1 MSAHVLTAV
10 SDDTAVITLDRP
22 RALNSLSLDMVRA
35 LTSTLLAWRADDT
48 VQAVLIRGSSD
59 KAFCAGGDI
68 RFFHDL
74 GQSTPQHGSA
84 LVEDFFTEEYAL
96 NHLVHHYPKPYI
108 ALMDGVVM
116 GGGMGVA
123 QAGPQS
129 RVRIV
134 TGRTRMAMPETNIG
148 LFPDIGAS
156 YFLPRLPGRLGL
168 YLGITGATIGAA
180 DALYA
185 GLADHYVPADQ
196 LTGLQA
202 VLDADGGASL
212 PAAIAAFAAPFKD
225 AAGAAAGP
233 GALERDRAAIDH
245 HFGAGSVPAI
255 VASLQADDGAFAT
268 ATLALMATRSPLM
281 MCVAHALQE
290 RGATM
295 NMADCLRMERAAV
308 RRTLENGQVIEG
320 IRALVIDKDQAPQ
333 WIPSALANV
342 TDAMVS
348 QILAPVWPDHAH
360 PLRHFHDLARAPA

>member
-1 MSAHVLTAV
+1 MSEHVLTAV
-10 SDDTAVITLDRP
+10 SDGTGVITLDRP

-35 LTSTLLAWRADDT
+35 ITHTLLAWRDDDA
-48 VQAVLIRGSSD
+48 VQAVVVRSSSD

-74 GQSTPQHGSA
+74 GRATPQQGSA

-123 QAGPQS
+123 QAGPHS
-129 RVRIV
+129 RTRIV
-134 TGRTRMAMPETNIG
+134 TDRTRMAMPETNIG
-148 LFPDIGAS
+148 LFPDVGAS
-156 YFLPRLPGRLGL
+156 YFLSRLPGRLGL

-185 GLADHYVPADQ
+185 GLADHYVPAAN
-196 LTGLQA
+196 LTALGA
-202 VLDADGGASL
+202 VLNAGGGAGL
-212 PAAIAAFAAPFKD
+212 PAAIAAFAAPFK
-225 AAGAAAGP
+225 AAAGP
-233 GALERDRAAIDH
+233 GSLERDRAAIDR
-245 HFGAGSVPAI
+245 HFGAGPVPAI
-255 VASLQADDGAFAT
+255 VASLQHDDSEFAR

-290 RGATM
+290 LGAAM
-295 NMADCLRMERAAV
+295 SMADCLRMERAAV

-320 IRALVIDKDQAPQ
+320 IRALVIDKDHAPR
-333 WIPSALANV
+333 WTPPALADV
-342 TDAMVS
+342 TDEMVR
-348 QILAPVWPDHAH
+348 QILAPAWPDHAH
-360 PLRHFHDLARAPA
+360 PLRHFHGAA

>member
-10 SDDTAVITLDRP
+10 SDGTAVTTLDRP

-35 LTSTLLAWRADDT
+35 VTQTLLAWRDDDA
-48 VQAVLIRGSSD
+48 VQAVVIRGSTE

-74 GQSTPQHGSA
+74 GRATPQQGSA

-134 TGRTRMAMPETNIG
+134 TERTRMAMPETNIG
-148 LFPDIGAS
+148 LFPDVGAS
-156 YFLPRLPGRLGL
+156 YFLSRLPGRLGL
-168 YLGITGATIGAA
+168 YLGVAGATIGAA

-185 GLADHYVPADQ
+185 GLADHYVPVAE
-196 LTGLQA
+196 LPALEA
-202 VLDADGGASL
+202 VLSSNGGAGL
-212 PAAIAAFAAPFKD
+212 PGAIAAFAAPFK
-225 AAGAAAGP
+225 AAVGP
-233 GALERDRAAIDH
+233 SALERDRAAIDH

-255 VASLQADDGAFAT
+255 MASLQADDSDFART
-268 ATLALMATRSPLM
+268 TLAMMATRSPLM
-281 MCVAHALQE
+281 MCVAYALQE
-290 RGATM
+290 QGAAM
-295 NMADCLRMERAAV
+295 SMADCLRMERAAV

-320 IRALVIDKDQAPQ
+320 IRALVIDKDHAPR
-333 WIPSALANV
+333 WEPAALADV
-342 TDAMVS
+342 TEAMVR
-348 QILAPVWPDHAH
+348 QILAPAWPDHAH
-360 PLRHFHDLARAPA
+360 PLHHFHGAA